1 MTLQEFRK
9 YHCQSE
15 LKVMSG
21 YNGKVLCKDFNE
33 KKHAHL
39 ADREV
44 HSVWAE
50 CVATKGLAFG
60 NIAKPII
67 CCYVDGKEE
76 AEKALAERMK
86 DNG

>member
-1 MTLQEFRK
+1 MTLQEFRE
-9 YHCQSE
+9 YHCRSE
-15 LKVMSG
+15 LKVMSA

-50 CVATKGLAFG
+50 CVSTKGLGFG

-67 CCYVDGKEE
+67 CVYVDGKPE

-86 DNG
+86 DK